1 MAWSTGS
8 DSRSLVD
15 IRERSALEGT
25 GEESLSVFCTVSER
39 TAGSAGRNAHIY
51 SDVVHAAPLL
61 SLGGRA
67 AAMCMVAVAD
77 GSDKT
82 HLPHS

>member
-1 MAWSTGS
+1 MACGTDV

-67 AAMCMVAVAD
+67 AAMCMVAAAD

>member
-1 MAWSTGS
+1 MACGTDV
-8 DSRSLVD
+8 DSRSLAD

-39 TAGSAGRNAHIY
+39 TAGRAGRNAHLY
-51 SDVVHAAPLL
+51 SDVVHAVPLL

-67 AAMCMVAVAD
+67 AALCLVAAAD